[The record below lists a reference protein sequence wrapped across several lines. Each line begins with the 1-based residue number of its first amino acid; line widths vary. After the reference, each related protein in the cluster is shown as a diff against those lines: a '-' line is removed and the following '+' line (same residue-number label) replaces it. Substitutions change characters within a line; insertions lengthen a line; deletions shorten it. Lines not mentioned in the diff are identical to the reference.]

1 MANKVGVVKKAE
13 PDIRIDAGQP
23 TEVAEIVTVTDK
35 KNNFQPAVL
44 SSDSTQAANSGGD
57 KETVILTAQDVL
69 DKSESELEKLGVGK
83 REANNIAQTFRI
95 ITAILLGKNR
105 NKELAQT
112 LQTDKSFVAK
122 QVKELE
128 ERGLVKKEEDGRE
141 VRYVADQF
149 NILKFLQSRVV
160 ITSKKES
167 GRSDAQ
173 ENKKNG

>member
-1 MANKVGVVKKAE
+1 MAKKVGGLKEEEKQE
-13 PDIRIDAGQP
+13 PAIGINVSQP
-23 TEVAEIVTVTDK
+23 SDVAEITTITEK
-35 KNNFQPAVL
+35 EHPA
-44 SSDSTQAANSGGD
+44 AAVPSNPDGQTS
-57 KETVILTAQDVL
+57 ITAQELL

-149 NILKFLQSRVV
+149 NILKFLQSKVV
-160 ITSKKES
+160 ITSKKEAEVKE
-167 GRSDAQ
+167 GG
-173 ENKKNG
+173 KNV